1 MPQNKRQHYVPQ
13 FYLKRFSPDEKR
25 INIWI
30 LRSKQKIV
38 SASLKDQCYKNYFY
52 GKESDADKGLS
63 HIETGMGA
71 VLNSMLQDMN
81 LPARFTSAHV
91 VLSLY
96 VVMQHGRTESSAA
109 LINEMYDEGM
119 RHFYREK
126 AKSEGIDIDQY
137 RISMKNAAEYSLGM
151 SVQCYPLLL
160 DLHYK
165 LLINKTDVDFVTSDN
180 PVVLYNQLFSF
191 RQGPSNVGL
200 TQKGLQLFL
209 PIGPKGLLVF
219 YDNDVYSIGKRNH
232 HIVDITLDQD
242 VYELNT
248 LQMCSALNCVYFK
261 DTAFNIEALYR
272 KASPYRREK
281 MVTFDAYSGKKT
293 GKGQEQLLT
302 TSQVDVRTNMKLSFL
317 RLSKSARQWKETFRK
332 RNPQPV
338 SVLRNPELVDAYDE
352 FTNHGRKLDY
362 TPDDFI
368 QYLKSR

>member
-13 FYLKRFSPDEKR
+13 FYLKRFSSDEKR

-38 SASLKDQCYKNYFY
+38 SASLKNQCYKNYFY

-63 HIETGMGA
+63 LIETDMGA
-71 VLNSMLQDMN
+71 VLNIMLQDMS
-81 LPARFTSAHV
+81 LPSLFTPAHV
-91 VLSLY
+91 VLVLY
-96 VVMQHGRTESSAA
+96 VVMQHGRTEYSAD

-165 LLINKTDVDFVTSDN
+165 LLINKTNVDFVTSDN

-209 PIGPKGLLVF
+209 PVGPKGLLIF
-219 YDNDVYSIGKRNH
+219 YDRDVYSIGKRH
-232 HIVDITLDQD
+232 HPIVDVTLDQD

-261 DTAFNIEALYR
+261 DNAFNIEALYR
-272 KASPYRREK
+272 KASPYRTEK
-281 MVTFDAYSGKKT
+281 IVTFDAYPGKKT
-293 GKGQEQLLT
+293 GKGQEHLLA
-302 TSQVDVRTNMKLSFL
+302 TSRVDVRTNLNLSFSTTYKKCKKME
-317 RLSKSARQWKETFRK
+317 RDFPKERAPACFRI
-332 RNPQPV
+332 
-338 SVLRNPELVDAYDE
+338 E
-352 FTNHGRKLDY
+352 
-362 TPDDFI
+362 
-368 QYLKSR
+368 KSRIGRCL